1 MPLSVHGCQCRLGR
15 GHAISV
21 QETKSP
27 RTATPL
33 PIGAEDLHQ
42 PQWREDPG
50 VPVLM
55 ERRASGREA
64 GLGHSGSSVVG
75 GLAGRLGMESLE
87 LGKRRGLLQ
96 GLLVGPA
103 LAPALD
109 VQAGTVGQARAL
121 APHPP

>member
-1 MPLSVHGCQCRLGR
+1 
-15 GHAISV
+15 
-21 QETKSP
+21 
-27 RTATPL
+27 
-33 PIGAEDLHQ
+33 
-42 PQWREDPG
+42 
-50 VPVLM
+50 M

-96 GLLVGPA
+96 GLLVGLA